1 MSKHTPGP
9 WVVAGPNLI
18 DQADAGIWGSGE
30 FDFVICDMQRDGYED
45 AEQKA
50 NALLISAAPDLLEA
64 LERLVSAARDVD
76 HGYLDQAIDNAE
88 SAIAKARGQS

>member
-45 AEQKA
+45 AEQGA
-50 NALLISAAPDLLEA
+50 NARLIAAAPDLLEA
-64 LERLVSAARDVD
+64 LEYCLDCLGDEFALPADCQNNAR
-76 HGYLDQAIDNAE
+76 A
-88 SAIAKARGQS
+88 AIAKARGEA